1 MKKCTLCDELTTG
14 SVGKAGIHWKIIC
27 QRCKDEEDALLE
39 RNLEGRAK
47 ILQAIE
53 GVVNAFNKGD

>member
-1 MKKCTLCDELTTG
+1 
-14 SVGKAGIHWKIIC
+14 VGKAGIEWSIIC
-27 QRCKDEEDALLE
+27 QPCKDEEDALLE

-53 GVVNAFNKGD
+53 GVVNAVNKGDEDGNY